1 MVAAVR
7 DPGHPTAEALEG
19 LTRGPG
25 SKLITVRYDAS
36 SEQSAVE
43 AVAELRTAHGIGH
56 LDIVL
61 ANAGISKQWPLVRDV
76 KWADVREH
84 VDVNVLAVVSLY
96 QATRDLLRQSAVRPI
111 FAAMGSMAGSLG

>member
-1 MVAAVR
+1 VR
-7 DPGHPTAEALEG
+7 DPDHPTSRSLAG

-25 SKLITVRYDAS
+25 STLVTVQYDAG
-36 SEQSAVE
+36 SEQSAAE
-43 AVAELRTAHGIGH
+43 AVTKLRAAHGIDH

-61 ANAGISKQWPLVRDV
+61 ANAGISKQWPLVKDV

-96 QATRDLLRQSAVRPI
+96 QATRDLLRQSNARPM